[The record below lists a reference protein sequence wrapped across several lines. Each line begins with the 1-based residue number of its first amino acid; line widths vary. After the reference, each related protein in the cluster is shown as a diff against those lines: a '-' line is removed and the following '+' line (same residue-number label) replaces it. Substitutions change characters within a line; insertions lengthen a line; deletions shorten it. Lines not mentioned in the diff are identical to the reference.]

1 MRVTTLMLMI
11 QGILFLKS
19 VLSKETKLMYKRAKD
34 WILCQLTGSSVAG
47 IYLLRDS
54 LSCCNKE
61 TQRDNGLTNLESYLF
76 LT

>member
-11 QGILFLKS
+11 QRILFLKS
-19 VLSKETKLMYKRAKD
+19 VLSKETKLMCKRVKD
-34 WILCQLTGSSVAG
+34 WIFCQLTSSLVAG

-54 LSCCNKE
+54 LSCCKE
-61 TQRDNGLTNLESYLF
+61 TQRHNGLTNLESYLF

>member
-11 QGILFLKS
+11 QCILFLKS

-54 LSCCNKE
+54 LAAVTERPKDTMASP
-61 TQRDNGLTNLESYLF
+61 T
-76 LT
+76 